1 MKKFVLVMFFSMI
14 IAVFVGFNYLLWERE
29 NREKD
34 IKSLQDINASN
45 SITINALNRQLENME
60 NTLKLRNDN
69 INKLDEEN
77 STLKKDLERLNQDN
91 IKINKLVEH
100 KSEVINYLY
109 KNDQPELI
117 TVPIKEWAE
126 CISAGD
132 YESAYRTWYVSK
144 EDEKESLTN
153 FTNKYKNVIKS
164 IKLKSIEFYSE
175 NIDKLDK
182 KDIFLEGDIFF
193 AVELDV
199 KLAEDN
205 VRSDILFSE
214 GDNRKIFVLNY
225 NSEEGK
231 WHISGLMEREVP

>member
-126 CISAGD
+126 YISAGD

-225 NSEEGK
+225 NNEEGK
-231 WHISGLMEREVP
+231 WHISGLMEPAVP